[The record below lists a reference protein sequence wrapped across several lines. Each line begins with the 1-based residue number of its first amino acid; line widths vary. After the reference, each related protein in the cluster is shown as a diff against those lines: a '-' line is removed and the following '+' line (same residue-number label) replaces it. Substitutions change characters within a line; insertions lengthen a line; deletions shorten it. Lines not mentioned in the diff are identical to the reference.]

1 MGAVMMKMMSS
12 TSITSTRG
20 VTLIS
25 AIESRSSETLPA
37 IVGYP
42 IPISDFGF
50 RISDFRTPHPFGTGG
65 ADHPKNPKSEIR
77 NPKFIR

>member
-1 MGAVMMKMMSS
+1 
-12 TSITSTRG
+12 
-20 VTLIS
+20 
-25 AIESRSSETLPA
+25 LPA

-77 NPKFIR
+77 NPKFIT